1 MTAVRNR
8 PGSVAAA
15 FAAVT
20 LASAAVNAN
29 GGECPGDMDADGEVS
44 VDDLVAVI
52 VEWGCTAPGPC
63 AADVNADT
71 RVTVED
77 LIMVLVSWGPCPG
90 GATRA
95 ADAGLLFAAQTLAR
109 EAARFVPLERLAIS
123 PQCGF
128 SSSVVGNRISAR
140 DQQRKLERVAETA
153 RAVWGQV

>member
-1 MTAVRNR
+1 MTTVRNR

-15 FAAVT
+15 FAAVA
-20 LASAAVNAN
+20 LAWAAVNAK
-29 GGECPGDMDADGEVS
+29 GGECPGDLDADGEVS

-90 GATRA
+90 SAARA
-95 ADAGLLFAAQTLAR
+95 ADAGLVFAAQTLAR
-109 EAARFVPLERLAIS
+109 EAVSEQ
-123 PQCGF
+123 PQ
-128 SSSVVGNRISAR
+128 
-140 DQQRKLERVAETA
+140 
-153 RAVWGQV
+153 